1 VYSQL
6 EEWEV
11 ARPVEACIGVDE
23 PRVAGCGCESS
34 EHWQQSKSGLRVGR
48 KSSECVFFVC
58 ARWFRPVAGVLESA
72 NLTVRTRRQADCP

>member
-1 VYSQL
+1 MGDSSRNRTEVCSRL

-11 ARPVEACIGVDE
+11 ARQVEACIGVDA

-48 KSSECVFFVC
+48 KSSECDLCMRAVV
-58 ARWFRPVAGVLESA
+58 
-72 NLTVRTRRQADCP
+72 